1 MCSMSG
7 NKTQK
12 SIQPIKLHLLLHNN
26 VSMGSNER
34 DTISLLY
41 SYTLTSSLIL
51 YLYSAIN
58 QSISTLVKYFLYCDR
73 FL

>member
-1 MCSMSG
+1 MCSMSR

-51 YLYSAIN
+51 YLYSTIN
-58 QSISTLVKYFLYCDR
+58 QSISTMVKYFSYCDR